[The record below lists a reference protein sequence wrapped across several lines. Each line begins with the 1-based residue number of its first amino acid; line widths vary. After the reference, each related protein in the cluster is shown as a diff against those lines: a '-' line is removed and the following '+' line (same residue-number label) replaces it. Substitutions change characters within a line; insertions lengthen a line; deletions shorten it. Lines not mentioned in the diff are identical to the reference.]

1 MLPSAGILSKLQQVL
16 GLLAELDHQK
26 PYGILKFLSGGESTE
41 TKSLAVSS
49 SFESGSEER
58 NPKRGTKQERFAY
71 SRSTGTLAAGKTSAV
86 LTVGHT

>member
-26 PYGILKFLSGGESTE
+26 RYGILKFLSGGESTE

-58 NPKRGTKQERFAY
+58 NPRNEAR
-71 SRSTGTLAAGKTSAV
+71 AV
-86 LTVGHT
+86 RV